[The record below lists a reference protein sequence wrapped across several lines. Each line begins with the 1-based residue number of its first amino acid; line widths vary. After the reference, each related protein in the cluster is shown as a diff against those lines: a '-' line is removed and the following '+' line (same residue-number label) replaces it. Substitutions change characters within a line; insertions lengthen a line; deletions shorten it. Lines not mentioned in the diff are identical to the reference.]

1 MSGARF
7 RTASGSHVVQHL
19 SYRRHFPVGIV
30 VTVVQPWRLASDLI
44 GGEVSMKVLSVF
56 IIAWGALAAAQA
68 RPLVVQ
74 ESARLANPDPAT
86 YPYFA
91 SDVAIDGDDAIAT
104 LERYIEP
111 TSGGDPND
119 IEHEVAVWLFHRDSA
134 GWAPVRPLVVH
145 HHGAFGSFQ
154 SGLAMRNGIAAL
166 ALNPL
171 YVFERRI
178 VNWVEAPVT
187 GADPSNPGDSIA
199 IDGNRILFGGSSG
212 QWQGT
217 LYERNS
223 ATGAWGPTSVM
234 FGDYRGGDDEFTGGP
249 VDISGGRAVVL
260 SPYNEEQPPLA
271 SPGVT
276 VFRDWGPPD
285 RFLRQ
290 SDIRNSPLAPLGFEV
305 AVRGDEVF
313 IAGTNRSGTRVYREA
328 PSDSWEEFDKLQ
340 PLDSHMGGG
349 VTTVIEK
356 NHLFVMQRSWNAE
369 REAYVINVFRKNA
382 SGAYEHAATLVSSD
396 GASLGNF
403 GVSSRRVMASCGIE
417 ACYFEL
423 PSTLSQPAPIQHTF
437 AASTPAGWSTSA
449 GSAFAVARRGVSQV
463 LRQSDIASPAT
474 HAAVLDASNWT
485 NQSVQADVRLLAFDG
500 SDHWAAL
507 ATRYRDAGNH
517 YQVRVSSLGTVTL
530 RRALGGAFT
539 TLATASFATSVN
551 RPYRLRL
558 ESIGTRHRV
567 YLNGMPV
574 LDCDDTSLAS
584 GRAALLT
591 FRSSVEFDNVVASPT
606 PATILYARDFTSQ
619 GGPTDLW
626 SFTGTG
632 LWHTVSSGSN
642 FVFAQSSVAGIARAV
657 VGVPTDDQ
665 SIDVRAR
672 PTTFAGTGTGD
683 RWFGVMAR
691 YIDDSNYYYLT
702 LRNTNSVSLRKVANG
717 VVTVLGNYSLPIT
730 LGIWQRLRIEAVGA
744 QIRGY
749 VNGVLV
755 AEATDSTHA
764 LGATGLITHR
774 SAVDFDDY
782 RAIQP

>member
-1 MSGARF
+1 MKILGSLLIVCGAF
-7 RTASGSHVVQHL
+7 AV
-19 SYRRHFPVGIV
+19 
-30 VTVVQPWRLASDLI
+30 
-44 GGEVSMKVLSVF
+44 
-56 IIAWGALAAAQA
+56 AQA

-74 ESARLANPDPAT
+74 ESARIANPDPGT

-111 TSGGDPND
+111 PEGSDPRD
-119 IEHEVAVWLFHRDSA
+119 IEHEVAVWLFHRGED
-134 GWAPVRPLVVH
+134 GWTPVRQLVAQY
-145 HHGAFGSFQ
+145 HGAFSSFQ

-171 YVFERRI
+171 HIYERRI
-178 VNWVEAPVT
+178 VDWSPAPVT
-187 GADPSNPGDSIA
+187 GVDPSNPGDSVS

-212 QWQGT
+212 SWMGT

-223 ATGAWGPTSVM
+223 STGVWGPTSTM
-234 FGDYRGGDDEFTGGP
+234 IGDYRGGDIDFTGGP
-249 VDISGGRAVVL
+249 VDISGGRAVVM

-271 SPGVT
+271 NPSVT
-276 VFRDWGPPD
+276 VFRDWGPPN

-290 SDIRNSPLAPLGFEV
+290 SDIRSSESAPLEFEV
-305 AVRGDEVF
+305 AIRGDEIF
-313 IAGTNRSGTRVYREA
+313 IAGTNRSGTRVYRPA

-356 NHLFVMQRSWNAE
+356 NHLFLMQRNWNAQ

-382 SGAYEHAATLVSSD
+382 AAAYEHVATLVSSS
-396 GASLGNF
+396 GESLGNF
-403 GVSSRRVMASCGIE
+403 GISSRRVMASCGDE

-423 PSTLSQPAPIQHTF
+423 PTSLTQPVPIQHTF
-437 AASTPAGWSTSA
+437 AAATPAGWSTSA
-449 GSAFAVARRGVSQV
+449 GSAFAIVQRGVSRV
-463 LRQSDIASPAT
+463 LRQSDIASTAT

-485 NQSVQADVRLLAFDG
+485 NQSIQADVRPLAFEAG
-500 SDHWAAL
+500 ESWHGL

-517 YQVRVSSLGTVTL
+517 YSVMVRGSGNVTL
-530 RRALGGAFT
+530 RRAVNGVFT
-539 TLATASFATSVN
+539 TVASASFAVSLN

-567 YLNGMPV
+567 YMNGIPV
-574 LDCDDTSLAS
+574 LDADDTALAS

-591 FRSSVEFDNVVASPT
+591 QRASAEFDNVVASPT
-606 PATILYARDFTSQ
+606 PAAVLYAQNFTTS

-626 SFTGTG
+626 SFTGIG
-632 LWHTVSSGSN
+632 LWNQRQSGTN
-642 FVFAQSSVAGIARAV
+642 FVFAQSSVAGAARAV
-657 VGVPTDDQ
+657 IGVPTDDQ
-665 SIDVRAR
+665 SVDVRAR
-672 PTTFAGTGTGD
+672 PSTFAGTGTGD

-691 YIDDSNYYYLT
+691 YVDDSNYYYLT
-702 LRNTNSVSLRKVANG
+702 LRNTNVVSLRKVANG
-717 VVTVLGNYSLPIT
+717 AVTEFGSYPLPIT
-730 LGIWQRLRIEAVGA
+730 LGTWQRLRIEAVGA

-764 LGATGLITHR
+764 RGATGLITNR
-774 SAVDFDDY
+774 AAVDFDDY